1 MIGFVSLI
9 LPHTTSALTG
19 SGHARLLSV
28 TALTGVIFLVRVD
41 TRTRAVLDPP
51 GGPGERGYVPHRR
64 TGVLGCAIPRMKKG
78 KTSLHAD
85 GVVRHVGDSV
95 VVDNA
100 TLTLR
105 PGETVGLLG
114 PNGLIRATLLGLLA
128 GVLAPTAGVVTL
140 DRRPL
145 AEVGRRATARR
156 IGPSNNTP
164 TPRPN

>member
-1 MIGFVSLI
+1 M
-9 LPHTTSALTG
+9 
-19 SGHARLLSV
+19 
-28 TALTGVIFLVRVD
+28 RVD

-51 GGPGERGYVPHRR
+51 GGPGERGDVPHRR
-64 TGVLGCAIPRMKKG
+64 TGVLGCAISRMKKG

-85 GVVRHVGDSV
+85 GVVRHLGDSV

-105 PGETVGLLG
+105 PGETVGLPQRLG
-114 PNGLIRATLLGLLA
+114 KGDPVGSA
-128 GVLAPTAGVVTL
+128 GRVLAPTAGVVTL